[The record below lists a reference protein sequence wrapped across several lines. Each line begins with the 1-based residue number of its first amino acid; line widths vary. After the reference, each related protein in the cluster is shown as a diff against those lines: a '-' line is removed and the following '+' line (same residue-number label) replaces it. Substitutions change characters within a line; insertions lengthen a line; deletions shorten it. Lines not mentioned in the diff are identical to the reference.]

1 MQGRDLVTLQYRV
14 FAKFNRVI
22 NGFQLH
28 FQLQDNKLTFF
39 QIFRRTIDIF
49 RGEKFVRSFNNQ
61 NTVAGVRI
69 NKIGAT
75 PLLVQGTFST

>member
-14 FAKFNRVI
+14 FTKFNRVI
-22 NGFQLH
+22 NRFQLH

-49 RGEKFVRSFNNQ
+49 RERNLF
-61 NTVAGVRI
+61 APLIIRI
-69 NKIGAT
+69 LLLEFALTKIGAT